1 MSALGTVGPV
11 TRRIRRILATSG
23 GMVDSDVQMQYRL
36 GGTLLRG
43 LELTGSTR
51 PRVCLVNTADGDGPR
66 YYALSYEAFNAA
78 GCDVTQLRLFP
89 QPSAD
94 PEERLTGC
102 DLVWVGGGST
112 ANLLALWALHGVG
125 DAMRTAWESGV
136 ILGGVSAGSVC
147 WHIGG
152 TTDSFSNNL
161 DPVTNGLAFLPY
173 GNGVHYDAEPNRR
186 PRMHELMLDGTLP
199 ELAFCTDNGI
209 GILYEGIEP
218 VEVVADVAQ
227 PDPTRGAYVVR
238 RSDGRIAEERLA
250 PGKITL

>member
-1 MSALGTVGPV
+1 ME
-11 TRRIRRILATSG
+11 SG
-23 GMVDSDVQMQYRL
+23 VQMQGRL

-51 PRVCLVNTADGDGPR
+51 PRVCLVNTADGDGPM

-94 PEERLTGC
+94 PEERLSGC

-112 ANLLALWALHGVG
+112 VNLLALWAIHGVG
-125 DAMRTAWESGV
+125 DAMRVAWEKGV

-152 TTDSFSNNL
+152 TTDSFSNSL

-173 GNGVHYDAEPNRR
+173 GNGVHYDAELNRR
-186 PRMHELMLDGTLP
+186 PRMHELMLEGTLP
-199 ELAFCTDNGI
+199 ELAYCTDNGF
-209 GILYEGIEP
+209 GILFEGVEP
-218 VEVVADVAQ
+218 VEVVADDMD
-227 PDPTRGAYVVR
+227 PDPERGAYMVR
-238 RSDGRIAEERLA
+238 RTGSGIEEVRLS
-250 PGKITL
+250 PGAIKP

>member
-1 MSALGTVGPV
+1 MAKRS
-11 TRRIRRILATSG
+11 RRILATSG
-23 GMVDSDVQMQYRL
+23 GFVESGVQMQGRL

-51 PRVCLVNTADGDGPR
+51 PRVCLVNTADGDGPM

-94 PEERLTGC
+94 PEERLSGC

-112 ANLLALWALHGVG
+112 VNLLALWAIHGVG
-125 DAMRTAWESGV
+125 DAMRVAWEKGV

-152 TTDSFSNNL
+152 TTDSFSNSL

-173 GNGVHYDAEPNRR
+173 GNGVHYDAELNRR
-186 PRMHELMLDGTLP
+186 PRMHELMLEGTLP
-199 ELAFCTDNGI
+199 ELAYCTDNGF
-209 GILYEGIEP
+209 GILFEGVEP
-218 VEVVADVAQ
+218 VEVVADDMD
-227 PDPTRGAYVVR
+227 PDPERGAYMVR
-238 RSDGRIAEERLA
+238 RTGSGIEEVRLS
-250 PGKITL
+250 PGAIKP